1 MRACSRR
8 WYILPMELNPT
19 ASCLAQ
25 VRRARPLVHHITNV
39 VTTSDCA
46 NATLLVGCL
55 PVMANS
61 PEEAEEMVGLA
72 QALVLNIGTLHEE
85 QIAAML
91 LAGRRANTRGIP
103 IVLDP
108 VGAGATR
115 YRTDTALRLLQEL
128 RVTVVKGNA
137 GEVATLAGVKAE
149 VRGVESGEVEGVA
162 AAAERLAELFDAI
175 VAVTGESDLVVG
187 RGSQEWVRGGSP
199 RMKTFVG
206 SGCVAASLIGCFVGA
221 CPDRPFE
228 ATVAALTFYRK
239 AAERAAMHGPA
250 GPLSYRERV
259 YEELALIQPEDL

>member
-1 MRACSRR
+1 MDPGVA
-8 WYILPMELNPT
+8 
-19 ASCLAQ
+19 ADCLQ
-25 VRRARPLVHHITNV
+25 RVRSTRPLVHHITNV
-39 VTTSDCA
+39 VTTGDCA
-46 NATLLVGCL
+46 NATLLAGGL

-91 LAGRRANTRGIP
+91 RAGRQANAISVP
-103 IVLDP
+103 VVLDA

-115 YRTDTALRLLQEL
+115 YRTDTALRLLGEL
-128 RVTVVKGNA
+128 RITVVKGNA
-137 GEVATLAGVKAE
+137 GEIATLAGTKAE
-149 VRGVESGEVEGVA
+149 VRGVESGAVDDIATA
-162 AAAERLAELFDAI
+162 ARTLADRFDII
-175 VAVTGESDLVVG
+175 VAVTGENDLVLCKRSRAVV
-187 RGSQEWVRGGSP
+187 QGGSP

-239 AAERAAMHGPA
+239 AAERAALHNPR
-250 GPLSYRERV
+250 GPLSYRQLV
-259 YEELALIQPEDL
+259 YEELALVQPGDL